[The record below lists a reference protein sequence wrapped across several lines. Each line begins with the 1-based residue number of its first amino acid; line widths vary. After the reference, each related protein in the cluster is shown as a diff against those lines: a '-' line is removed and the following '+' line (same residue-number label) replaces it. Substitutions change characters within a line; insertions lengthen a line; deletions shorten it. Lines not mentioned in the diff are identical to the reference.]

1 MLYGTKDD
9 GGGGGAVIGECVVLV
24 VVVGLRMR
32 QLELN
37 HFWIFAYL
45 LLLIEGAS

>member
-9 GGGGGAVIGECVVLV
+9 GGGGGAVIGECVVL